1 MKTTAARIFTVAS
14 RVVSIV
20 LHPFMLPTY
29 MLAVMLWGD
38 TAYALYP
45 PRFKFYLSWVVA
57 LYTLAIP
64 ALAVALLKTTGRIE
78 SWHVD
83 SRRDR
88 VLPLVIGTLCY
99 IACAATVG
107 RIASAEIVRRIM
119 LAGACCEMV
128 CLAVNYHWKIS
139 LHMTAIGGCTAVL
152 TVLCVVTGSLTGTLA
167 AAVVA
172 TGLLASAR
180 LWLGK
185 HNPQQAAAGFC
196 TGFVV
201 TAAALIFL

>member
-1 MKTTAARIFTVAS
+1 MKTAARIFTVAS
-14 RVVSIV
+14 RIVSLV
-20 LHPFMLPTY
+20 LHPFMLPLY
-29 MLAVMLWGD
+29 MLAVLLWGN

-107 RIASAEIVRRIM
+107 RIASAEILRRIM
-119 LAGACCEMV
+119 LAGACCEML

-139 LHMTAIGGCTAVL
+139 LHLTAAGGCVAVL
-152 TVLCVVTGSLTGTLA
+152 TVLSFVTGNLTGTLA
-167 AAVVA
+167 VAVVA
-172 TGLLASAR
+172 AGLLASAR
-180 LWLGK
+180 LYLVK
-185 HNPQQAAAGFC
+185 HNPRQTAVGFC
-196 TGFVV
+196 TGFLV
-201 TAAALIFL
+201 TAAALILI